1 LKIFGGYGVNLKKLI
16 VFEIVAVIVAVAL
29 ITVFVG
35 ITPYLGSS
43 GQNGQIGVFN
53 QREYIQKT
61 AAIQPGQIA
70 SSRFNYT
77 TFDPAILV
85 VELRFENWQKPGKLS
100 MYCNGILIDTFDATP
115 NNPYV
120 KSTTVTFSGFDL
132 VKPPASRLGITYQF
146 AYGNEISFLSPIEN
160 GYAGTFNYQISI
172 RGSR

>member
-1 LKIFGGYGVNLKKLI
+1 LNLKKLI
-16 VFEIVAVIVAVAL
+16 VVEVGAVIVALVL

-35 ITPYLGSS
+35 ITPYLTSS

-53 QREYIQKT
+53 QREYVQKT
-61 AAIQPGQIA
+61 ATILPGQA
-70 SSRFNYT
+70 TSSRFNYS

-85 VELRFENWQKPGKLS
+85 VELNFQDWQKPGKLS

-115 NNPYV
+115 INPHV
-120 KSTTVTFSGFDL
+120 ESTTVTFSGFDL

-160 GYAGTFNYQISI
+160 GYEGTFNYRISI

>member
-1 LKIFGGYGVNLKKLI
+1 MNLKKLLI
-16 VFEIVAVIVAVAL
+16 VEIASVIVVVVL
-29 ITVFVG
+29 IAVFVG
-35 ITPYLGSS
+35 VTPYLASS

-61 AAIQPGQIA
+61 TSIQPGQIA
-70 SSRFNYT
+70 SARFNYT

-85 VELRFENWQKPGKLS
+85 VELNFQDWQKTGKLS
-100 MYCNGILIDTFDATP
+100 LYCNGILIDTFDVTP

-132 VKPPASRLGITYQF
+132 VKPPSSRLGITYQF
-146 AYGNEISFLSPIEN
+146 AYGNEITFLSPIET
-160 GYAGTFNYQISI
+160 GYEGTFNYQISI